1 MPPQQ
6 PFSASG
12 IRGYV
17 CISCIS
23 KIQNPRQPRPL
34 WLARN
39 ATSDS
44 KPPRTK
50 TPKAR
55 TKVPNIQQKT
65 SDSVINY
72 WEQDAEGNVRKN
84 PFQDR
89 EFLGRM
95 QRAMLDPDFDPGSLL
110 EAMGEEGISQED
122 GEEEEEIYDEIE
134 RDLKE
139 QVDKSMPWSPEEQ
152 SKMAAL
158 EAQVDAMNDEV
169 QRILDIPNLENISE
183 DERLKIRRELL
194 ADVPGI
200 ELDGKFVSLLG

>member
-1 MPPQQ
+1 
-6 PFSASG
+6 
-12 IRGYV
+12 
-17 CISCIS
+17 
-23 KIQNPRQPRPL
+23 
-34 WLARN
+34 
-39 ATSDS
+39 
-44 KPPRTK
+44 
-50 TPKAR
+50 
-55 TKVPNIQQKT
+55 
-65 SDSVINY
+65 
-72 WEQDAEGNVRKN
+72 
-84 PFQDR
+84 
-89 EFLGRM
+89 
-95 QRAMLDPDFDPGSLL
+95 MLDPDFDPGSLL

>member
-1 MPPQQ
+1 M
-6 PFSASG
+6 
-12 IRGYV
+12 
-17 CISCIS
+17 
-23 KIQNPRQPRPL
+23 
-34 WLARN
+34 
-39 ATSDS
+39 
-44 KPPRTK
+44 
-50 TPKAR
+50 AR

-72 WEQDAEGNVRKN
+72 WEQDAEGNVQKN

-89 EFLGRM
+89 EVLEKM
-95 QRAMLDPDFDPGSLL
+95 QRAMLDPNFDPESLL

-139 QVDKSMPWSPEEQ
+139 QVDKFMPWSPEEQ

-194 ADVPGI
+194 AGVPGI
-200 ELDGKFVSLLG
+200 EIEGKFVSLLG